1 MGLGCFLG
9 RPSSARVTHDSPLP
23 VILWPSRWSRAG
35 AGILRFNV
43 PGVVQRLLSRG
54 RETKVCRGPL
64 PVVVGVTGHRDLR
77 RADVQT
83 LEKLVRSIFVEL
95 NQKYPHTP
103 LLLLSPLAEGA
114 DRLVARVARE
124 VGASLFVPLPLPRSL
139 YETDFQGGDSRSE
152 FRSLLAS
159 ADGIFELPLLSGNT
173 MDAISKLGMQRNRQY
188 AQVGAFIAQRSQVFL
203 SLWNGVYADGE
214 DRVGGTADVVRFRLD
229 GVPLGYDSAA
239 SPLNAASNG
248 SVYHIVTPRD
258 GESVPDHAL
267 TLRRLTPSGQT
278 VSSADDL
285 HRWTDHFNQDAVSQG
300 LDLIEGKKRSKA
312 QLLRVSTG
320 ELEGE
325 ELRLLPA
332 ARIAL
337 DYYALADCLALHF
350 GALTRAAARRLFGWV
365 FVAAM
370 GFNVFHSLPHPHI
383 PATPTLFERLLGVP
397 WPLVVFLVASL
408 VASLWV
414 YRRTDEAGH
423 QNRHQDYRALAEA
436 LRVQFFWRA
445 AGISDNA
452 VDHYLRKQRGAL
464 DWIRNALRACD
475 IQAQGQPI
483 TQSATT
489 SGRGLAVAAEQWVAE
504 QQEYYG
510 SRARREQVKLEKA
523 ERTVRL
529 LALLSVGLALSLAVF
544 LTAPLVIRSEIL
556 EAVKHA
562 IEAPWTHG
570 AIMLSIVGFGVTAGL
585 LHGYN
590 QQMARAEHTRQF
602 TRMSELFYNA
612 RQPLD
617 ALLQSG
623 DHTQARELLKELGE
637 EALEENGDWVL
648 LHRDRPLEVPH
659 SG

>member
-1 MGLGCFLG
+1 MERFLA
-9 RPSSARVTHDSPLP
+9 RPPEPRV
-23 VILWPSRWSRAG
+23 
-35 AGILRFNV
+35 
-43 PGVVQRLLSRG
+43 Q
-54 RETKVCRGPL
+54 RGPL
-64 PVVVGVTGHRDLR
+64 PLVVGVTGHRDLR
-77 RADVQT
+77 SEDVPT
-83 LEKLVRSIFVEL
+83 LENLVRTIFAEVS
-95 NQKYPHTP
+95 QKYPHTP

-124 VGASLFVPLPLPRSL
+124 AGAGLFVPLPLPRSL
-139 YETDFQGGDSRSE
+139 YEADFQSGDSRSD
-152 FRSLLAS
+152 FRSLLVS
-159 ADGIFELPLLSGNT
+159 ADGTCELPLLSGNT
-173 MDAISKLGMQRNRQY
+173 VDAISQVGEKRNDQY
-188 AQVGAFIAQRSQVFL
+188 AQAGAFIARHSQVFL
-203 SLWNGVYADGE
+203 ALWNGVRADGE
-214 DRVGGTADVVRFRLD
+214 ASVGGTAEVVRFRLE
-229 GVPLGYDSAA
+229 GVPVGHGSVS
-239 SPLNAASNG
+239 SPLNVASSG
-248 SVYHIVTPRD
+248 SVYHIVTPRV

-267 TLRRLTPSGQT
+267 TLRRLIPSGQT
-278 VSSADDL
+278 VSSTDES
-285 HRWTDHFNQDAVSQG
+285 HYWTDHFNQDAVSHG
-300 LDLIEGKKRSKA
+300 GDLIEGKKRSKA
-312 QLLRVSTG
+312 QLLRVSMD
-320 ELEGE
+320 ELENE
-325 ELRLLPA
+325 ELKLLPT
-332 ARIAL
+332 ARIVL
-337 DYYALADCLALHF
+337 EHYAVADCLALHF

-370 GFNVFHSLPHPHI
+370 GFNVFHSLPHPHV
-383 PATPTLFERLLGVP
+383 PETPTLFERALGIP
-397 WPLVVFLVASL
+397 WPLVVFLLASL

-436 LRVQFFWRA
+436 LRVQFFWRV

-475 IQAQGQPI
+475 IQAQGQPN
-483 TQSATT
+483 TQSTTT
-489 SGRGLAVAAEQWVAE
+489 SAGGLAVAAQRWVAE

-510 SRARREQVKLEKA
+510 ARARREQVKLEKF

-529 LALLSVGLALSLAVF
+529 LALLSVGLALLLTLF
-544 LTAPLVIRSEIL
+544 LTAPLVIRSEVL
-556 EAVKHA
+556 EAVRHA
-562 IEAPWTHG
+562 IEAPWIHG
-570 AIMLSIVGFGVTAGL
+570 TIMLSIVGFGVTAGL

-602 TRMSELFYNA
+602 TRMTELFWNA
-612 RQPLD
+612 RQSLA